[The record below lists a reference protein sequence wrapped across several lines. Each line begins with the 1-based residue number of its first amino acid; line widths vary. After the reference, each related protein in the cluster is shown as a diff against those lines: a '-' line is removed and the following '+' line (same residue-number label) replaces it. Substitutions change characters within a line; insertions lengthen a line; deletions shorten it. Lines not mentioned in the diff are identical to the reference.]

1 MTDLQT
7 IFAKDPLEHTREDRD
22 EIVRALREQ
31 RKNFNMTGAVKTKEK
46 IEPGSVKINLK
57 DLGL

>member
-7 IFAKDPLEHTREDRD
+7 IFSKDPLDHTREDRD